1 MTNSLTGMKKA
12 IVLAVAVATVVATAG
27 LTAFAPSQVSAASYG
42 DLIMGETLS
51 TVYYYGSDGQRY
63 SFPNE
68 NTFFSWYGDF
78 DGVVQITD
86 EELAD
91 ITLAGNIVY
100 RPGSRWIKIESDE
113 KVYATSTDGSIH
125 WVESEEVAEGLAGE
139 DWNTF
144 IDDVPDVFFVDY
156 TVGDS
161 LSDASAGYNGMLWT
175 DGTDTYLVWDGE
187 LRMISDLADNG
198 FMEGFVLAGTGFDS
212 SSLTAGD
219 DVDSELSYLTDTAQM
234 VETDTYADTEEVT
247 VAVADASPA
256 SSTLVAGQGIAHM
269 ASYEFTNPTDEDVV
283 ITSLALTRTGVSAD
297 STLSSTYL
305 FDGWMRLTDSATISS
320 GVMTWNDTSG
330 LFTIP
335 AGGDYTVDVRSNI
348 ATSTSGQTVGLELAD
363 ADAVGFSG
371 SYEADGSFPLEG
383 ENHTIATVSTF
394 ATATFAGTVL
404 PSSDGAPDPQD
415 DFRVWEK
422 AVTVGNNE
430 VYLHAMSLRNI
441 GSIDDTDVEN
451 WRFYVSG
458 VEYATAD
465 VQDANGYV
473 TFDLSDDPLLMNTA
487 SHTVKVLADL
497 VGGST
502 RTVQVN
508 LRKAADVIMI
518 DADYDQPLLV
528 TLPTTDAVA
537 QTIASG
543 TLSIT
548 KASDSPAGEVT
559 EGSSNVVLGK
569 WDVSANGEA
578 IKVETMRFAVV
589 DGIGGDVIEM
599 RNGAVYLDDAQIGS
613 TTDLNSTAASPAYT
627 EYSFGS
633 SMVVYPG
640 SDVVL
645 EVRADI
651 YDNDGADGIA
661 DSDTLTAR
669 IVDMNGTNNAERM
682 TSGGYIDAPDGA
694 AVTANALT
702 VAAGTLT
709 RAKNNAYANQT
720 AVDPKYDYKIGSWT
734 VSASTAEDYS
744 LTNFDV
750 DFSGSTSVTAASDLA
765 NLYLMYGPE
774 DDLTAT
780 STKATVSATSNSWSV
795 DYTLEAGETIYV
807 HAYSDLKSSLTTSS
821 RVVADIDVDGL
832 RSETGSTDDGS
843 DVAGQTITIATGTFV
858 VGVDGTSAVAGVY
871 AGDQTIDAGY
881 VRFTSTNEDY
891 YIDDVTV
898 QIAAAAVGVATGVSF
913 YDGETLVGSEVF
925 DENFGRNAT
934 FNNLN
939 YLVSANSYDLLT
951 VKLDLSQIGTGYG
964 ATGQDVA
971 VTLVTVDYKN
981 GEGVAQLPQI
991 SSFTD
996 AATNEMNVF
1005 KSFPVVTHSDLTNS
1019 TIVNGQAQDLYK
1031 FTVTADSSGDIAIK
1045 QMKFPVTFTDGGE
1058 TTDSLVLDT
1067 WKLYKNGTDISSTVT
1082 ITDSDDTSDDL
1093 KSTTD
1098 LLNETDTGDSVIV
1111 IWATTEEVIAAG
1123 ETVTYTLR
1131 ATPSIFDA
1139 NGTTGDE
1146 DYFSIYLAGDVDNA
1160 TDVCL
1165 STLNAPL
1172 WELDAI
1178 ESGVC
1183 AATESGNTGY
1193 NFIWSDNSGSSHS
1206 ATSETGAADWA
1217 GGYLI
1222 LNLDLAG
1229 ETWAK

>member
-27 LTAFAPSQVSAASYG
+27 LTAFAPAQVSAASYG

-68 NTFFSWYGDF
+68 NTFFSWYSDF

-100 RPGSRWIKIESDE
+100 RPGARWIKIESDE
-113 KVYATSTDGSIH
+113 KVYAVSTDGSIH

-161 LSDASAGYNGMLWT
+161 LSDASAGYDGLLWT
-175 DGTDTYLVWDGE
+175 DGTDNYLVWDGE
-187 LRMISDLADNG
+187 LLMLADLEDNG
-198 FMEGFVLAGTGFDS
+198 YQEGFVLAGTGFDS

-219 DVDSELSYLTDTAQM
+219 DVDGELSYLTDTAQM

-247 VAVADASPA
+247 VAVGDDSPA

-269 ASYEFTNPTDEDVV
+269 LSLEFSNPTDEDVTV
-283 ITSLALTRTGVSAD
+283 TSVALDRTGVSAD
-297 STLSSTYL
+297 ATLSNTYL
-305 FDGWMRLTDSATISS
+305 FDGWARLTDSATISS
-320 GVMTWNDTSG
+320 GTMTWNDTSG

-335 AGGDYTVDVRSNI
+335 AGGDYTIDARSDI
-348 ATSTSGQTVGLELAD
+348 AASTSGQTVGLELAS
-363 ADAVGFSG
+363 ADAVAFSG
-371 SYEADGSFPLEG
+371 SYEASGSFPLEG
-383 ENHTIATVSTF
+383 ENHTIASVSTF

-441 GSIDDTDVEN
+441 GSIDATDVEN
-451 WRFYVSG
+451 WRFFVSG

-465 VQDANGYV
+465 VQDDNGYV
-473 TFDLSDDPLLMNTA
+473 TFDLSDDPLLMSTA

-497 VGGST
+497 IGGST

-508 LRKAADVIMI
+508 LRKAADVVMI
-518 DADYDQPLLV
+518 DADYDQPLLI

-548 KASDSPAGEVT
+548 KATDSPADEVT
-559 EGSSNVVLGK
+559 EGSSNVALGR

-578 IKVETMRFAVV
+578 IKVESLRFAFTES
-589 DGIGGDVIEM
+589 DTEDVSL

-613 TTDLNSTAASPAYT
+613 TTDLEANAGAGTDYT
-627 EYSFGS
+627 EYTFGS
-633 SMVVYPG
+633 SMIVYPG

-645 EVRADI
+645 EIRADI
-651 YDNDGADGIA
+651 YDDDGTDNIEDADTI
-661 DSDTLTAR
+661 TAEV
-669 IVDMNGTNNAERM
+669 VDMNGTNNAERM

-694 AVTANALT
+694 AVTANAVT

-709 RAKNNAYANQT
+709 RAKNTAYANQT
-720 AVDPKYDYKIGSWT
+720 AVDPKYGYKIGSWT
-734 VSASTAEDYS
+734 VSASTAENYS
-744 LTNFDV
+744 LTNFDL
-750 DFSGSTSVTAASDLA
+750 DFSGSTSVTAASDIA

-774 DDLTAT
+774 DDLVTS
-780 STKATVSATSNSWSV
+780 STKTTVSATSNSWSV
-795 DYTLEAGETIYV
+795 DYTLDAGETIYV
-807 HAYSDLKSSLTTSS
+807 HAYADLKSSLTTSS
-821 RVVADIDVDGL
+821 RVVADMDVDGL
-832 RSETGSTDDGS
+832 RSETGTTDDGS

-858 VGVDGTSAVAGVY
+858 VGVDGTSPVAAVY

-898 QIAAAAVGVATGVSF
+898 QIAAGAVGVATGVSF

-925 DENFGRNAT
+925 DENSGRNAT

-939 YLVSANSYDLLT
+939 YLVAANSYDLLT
-951 VKLDLSQIGTGYG
+951 VKLDLSEIGTGYG

-971 VTLVTVDYKN
+971 VTLITVDYKN
-981 GEGVAQLPQI
+981 SEGVAQTQI

-1019 TIVNGQAQDLYK
+1019 TIVNGQAQDVYK

-1045 QMKFPVTFTDGGE
+1045 QLKFPVTFTDGGE

-1093 KSTTD
+1093 KSATD
-1098 LLNETDTGDSVIV
+1098 LLNESDTGDSVVV
-1111 IWATTEEVIAAG
+1111 IWAATEEVIAAG

-1165 STLNAPL
+1165 STSAAPL

-1206 ATSETGAADWA
+1206 ATLETGAADWA